1 MGQGSTKDNHP
12 QRAAEIEE
20 PEDHDEDEDVKPPIE
35 AYSTGEPYFHSP
47 NLKESYESRHLNND
61 LAFATY
67 E

>member
-1 MGQGSTKDNHP
+1 MGQGSTKDNHH

-20 PEDHDEDEDVKPPIE
+20 PEDHDDEDVKPPIE

-61 LAFATY
+61 LTFATY